1 MAETNEVMVEVVYAL
16 PDKQS
21 LLTVKVPEGTAIKKV
36 IQASNIL
43 ELYPELDLNNM
54 DVGIFGKMAKMDQKV
69 RDRDRIEIYRPLIAD
84 PKEVRK
90 RRAAEGK
97 RLKKG
102 GADAPVKK

>member
-21 LLTVKVPEGTAIKKV
+21 LLVVKVPEGTAIKKV

-54 DVGIFGKMAKMDQKV
+54 DVGVFGKMAKMDQKV

>member
-1 MAETNEVMVEVVYAL
+1 MAEANEVMVEVVYAL

-21 LLTVKVPEGTAIKKV
+21 LLVVKVPEGTAIKKV

-54 DVGIFGKMAKMDQKV
+54 DVGIFGKMAKMDQKA